1 MWELFPKLDKHAVSN
16 DLGQEG
22 YQYYQ
27 NVQHNYEEHM
37 TRIKFK
43 SMNYKYG
50 NNNYLFMVPAGK
62 SLTALTIRLS
72 SSLDQGSEDFDF
84 SPAEV
89 PLREKEI
96 FYFIVQ

>member
-1 MWELFPKLDKHAVSN
+1 
-16 DLGQEG
+16 
-22 YQYYQ
+22 
-27 NVQHNYEEHM
+27 
-37 TRIKFK
+37 
-43 SMNYKYG
+43 
-50 NNNYLFMVPAGK
+50 MVPAGK

-96 FYFIVQ
+96 FLFHCTVTHYIFNSCDFSSAFLIWN

>member
-1 MWELFPKLDKHAVSN
+1 
-16 DLGQEG
+16 
-22 YQYYQ
+22 
-27 NVQHNYEEHM
+27 
-37 TRIKFK
+37 
-43 SMNYKYG
+43 
-50 NNNYLFMVPAGK
+50 MVPAGK

-96 FYFIVQ
+96 FLFHCTVKHLHFQ